1 MYFSLYTQEIRLV
14 DIHPGQFSS
23 PIHCTLRH
31 ASVSNNPPYKAL
43 SYVWGAANATRR
55 CITVDGHPHL
65 VTVNLEFAL
74 RRIRQPDVVTTF
86 WIDALS
92 INQDDNEERSIQV
105 GMMRDI
111 YAKATEVVIYLG
123 EAPHHEFAGLPSKNR
138 SPTALSVF
146 YGDHRDQ
153 EQIAKFQRHCLPI
166 DKEKKSGTKKKL
178 NYAHEVCCLISLLAQ
193 ISDLGNVPP
202 FNAESR
208 PSLDSFYQRNVFEAL
223 RYMVRSTWWNR
234 IWVVQEVVVPRNV
247 ILIYDTTTAHWEM
260 FVKAA
265 QSYTK
270 NSFSTV
276 MSSFP
281 KEYSDVLSFFS
292 RIVLDI
298 HHLRCR
304 WENAETTD
312 LLSLLRQFSIRK
324 ASDDRDKVY
333 ALLSLVTDVTA
344 YHARIIEPDYSVDTV
359 TVFKNTVLG
368 IIKSTGSLSILT
380 GDLGRKNRQDLP
392 SWAVDWSATSDDVDR
407 RRAEDTE
414 NYNASA
420 GVAVRVHSSGED
432 TIDEVSK
439 FLNKLETKLRTEGV
453 TVPPSA
459 SHCERFTL
467 LLSSSEW
474 EKYCLYEE
482 LPGSQRNNFECLQAI
497 EHYLAIRGDLLWVRE
512 LDSVLDCPGLYKG
525 QVVGIGDAC
534 FSHDDLDTLVQNWAK
549 VIQYYSGTD
558 SSTALY
564 QSLEEAFLRAL
575 CADLAY
581 PGGDASGS
589 QRCRAT
595 EEDLEDIVT
604 WILRSGG
611 FSGPKRLWKRLSSR
625 QVAMGFCSNVLA
637 SIGAATFR
645 RRIFFTDK
653 GFVGTG
659 PAGIQ
664 RGDALYLLVGGRAP
678 FILRKSGKCKVPL
691 VSSRRQLVTMERNC
705 YELIGDCYVHGLMDG
720 EGMKPWKEAAA
731 KSSERTMEQEKMCV
745 QQQERWEQLRQ
756 QFAADDSIVELLKR
770 PEPDSWLLTASGTA
784 DTVYSFSITVI
795 KVVERPEFG
804 PWLLRSS
811 GTSEKHFVSDLNPH
825 GRSNKLTPGT
835 LLYSLKLPDYHASKW
850 SEKQGMVAWIKDLA
864 VLDTYGMIGAFQN
877 SAKKLE
883 EHLDDLKNTLDDAT
897 AALQG
902 SELEIEDR
910 TRVLIV

>member
-1 MYFSLYTQEIRLV
+1 MN
-14 DIHPGQFSS
+14 IHPGQFSS

-138 SPTALSVF
+138 HPTALSVF
-146 YGDHRDQ
+146 YGDHRDK

-193 ISDLGNVPP
+193 ISDLENVPP

-270 NSFSTV
+270 NSFLTA

-298 HHLRCR
+298 HELRSR
-304 WENAETTD
+304 WENAETTN

-333 ALLSLVTDVTA
+333 ALLGLATEMTDA
-344 YHARIIEPDYSVDTV
+344 PIIEPDYSVDTV

-420 GVAVRVHSSGED
+420 GVAVRVHRSGED

-439 FLNKLETKLRTEGV
+439 FLNELETKLRTEGV

-534 FSHDDLDTLVQNWAK
+534 FSHDGLDTLVQNWAK
-549 VIQYYSGTD
+549 VIRYYSGTD

-589 QRCRAT
+589 KRCRAT
-595 EEDLEDIVT
+595 EEDLQDIVT

-611 FSGPKRLWKRLSSR
+611 LSGPKRLWKRLSSR
-625 QVAMGFCSNVLA
+625 QVAMGFCSNMLA

-645 RRIFFTDK
+645 RRIFFTDT